1 MGLSRSESGRRSNE
15 SWRKSAKCPSRIGT
29 RVSPRT
35 IQRQTGLGNYKDTSS
50 EMDSDQEEE
59 EANGEEEDDDQE
71 VEDEEEAEEEEEEEE
86 DKDGDMEGEEVQVK
100 PAVTVTRTAKKV
112 AKKRGRKPKKRRPV

>member
-59 EANGEEEDDDQE
+59 EEDDQE

-112 AKKRGRKPKKRRPV
+112 AKKRG